1 MTVGD
6 EELLSIGDLAKRSG
20 LPVKLIR
27 RWSDCGLLSPADRTR
42 AGYRRYDA
50 RAVAQLELARTLR
63 ELGLGLA
70 AIREVMG
77 SERGLSEVAATH
89 ADALDAQIRRLR
101 LQRAVL
107 RWVAAHHSTAE
118 ELSVV
123 SNLTRLSAAERAA
136 MIDRFIAE
144 TVKGLDVPDYRDRL
158 RAAAPE
164 LPDDPTAEQVD
175 AWIEL
180 TDLIQDPKLRTAMN
194 RVARYADEHAPGSH
208 EAAETAAVERVTE
221 MWTQT
226 VFRALADDISADSP
240 DAERIVAEIVRVWL
254 PTQTGI
260 GDDCREA
267 RRRLLEQLEIAA
279 DARAERYW
287 QLVCII
293 NGMPAPPSS
302 AAAGRWLVAA
312 LRANPQPASKPMN
325 TQASVAARQRALN
338 ATPSHQRRRYRV
350 VFTANWKRHSVPPR
364 TDGAF
369 VGSEGQ
375 RYSPWTHFK
384 RGRSSTD

>member
-6 EELLSIGDLAKRSG
+6 EELLSIGDLARRSG

-50 RAVAQLELARTLR
+50 RAVARLELARTLR

-70 AIREVMG
+70 AIREVVG

-89 ADALDAQIRRLR
+89 ADALDAQIRTLR

-118 ELSVV
+118 ELAVISD
-123 SNLTRLSAAERAA
+123 LTRLSSAERAA
-136 MIDRFIAE
+136 MIHRFVAE

-158 RAAAPE
+158 RAATPE

-180 TDLIQDPKLRTAMN
+180 TDLIQDPQLRTAMH
-194 RVARYADEHAPGSH
+194 RVASYADEHAPGPH

-226 VFRALADDISADSP
+226 VSRALADNISADSP
-240 DAERIVAEIVRVWL
+240 DAERIVAEIVKIWL

-260 GDDCREA
+260 GEDCREA
-267 RRRLLEQLEIAA
+267 RHRLLEQLEIAA
-279 DARAERYW
+279 DARAERYR

-293 NGMPAPPSS
+293 GGKPAPPSI
-302 AAAGRWLVAA
+302 AAAGRWLVVA
-312 LRANPQPASKPMN
+312 LRANPQPASKP
-325 TQASVAARQRALN
+325 TSTRASATARQRALN
-338 ATPSHQRRRYRV
+338 PVPPHRRRWYRV
-350 VFTANWKRHSVPPR
+350 VFTANRKRHAVP
-364 TDGAF
+364 
-369 VGSEGQ
+369 
-375 RYSPWTHFK
+375 
-384 RGRSSTD
+384 STSG